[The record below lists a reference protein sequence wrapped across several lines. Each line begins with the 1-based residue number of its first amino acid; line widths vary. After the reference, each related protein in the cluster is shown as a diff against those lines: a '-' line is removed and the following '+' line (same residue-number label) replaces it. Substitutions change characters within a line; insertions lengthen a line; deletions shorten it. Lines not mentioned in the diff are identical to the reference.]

1 MLPCDN
7 CRDHYKVWLD
17 AHPVTEIQTMPYSSL
32 REWIRRWL
40 WELHNDVNLRLG
52 KASLPYESLSATYS
66 NFNPMD
72 FKLFDLIEKRAIQ
85 QGGVHLVAW
94 NNWIKQYRTIVS
106 VYGL

>member
-1 MLPCDN
+1 
-7 CRDHYKVWLD
+7 
-17 AHPVTEIQTMPYSSL
+17 
-32 REWIRRWL
+32 
-40 WELHNDVNLRLG
+40 
-52 KASLPYESLSATYS
+52 
-66 NFNPMD
+66 MD